1 MIGHTNLASHCATSS
16 LVFHNFSPLIHN
28 EFKVPL
34 VHYAIFDHTPFK
46 RNILFKLNLK
56 NPLVVFDLETTGTTI
71 SQDRIVEMAMIKIM
85 PDGTVEEKCR
95 KINPTIPIPAET
107 SMIHGIYDEDVKD
120 EPSFAQV
127 AKSLAQYLEGCDLS
141 GFNVLGFDVPMLV
154 EEFLRANV
162 DFDTENR
169 KIVDAQKIFHLMEKR
184 NLTAAY
190 KFYCGKDLE
199 NAHSA
204 LADTQAT
211 HEVLVSQ
218 IEKYEGQEAFD
229 SLGKKLATIEND
241 MGALHELTTSS
252 RVDFAGRMIY
262 KDGIEVFN
270 FGKHRGKPVKEIL
283 QKEPSF
289 YDWMM
294 KGDFPLDTK
303 RKLTK
308 VKLSGFNK

>member
-1 MIGHTNLASHCATSS
+1 M
-16 LVFHNFSPLIHN
+16 FQ
-28 EFKVPL
+28 
-34 VHYAIFDHTPFK
+34 
-46 RNILFKLNLK
+46 LNLK
-56 NPLVVFDLETTGTTI
+56 NPLVVFDLETTGTNI
-71 SQDRIVEMAMIKIM
+71 SQDRIVEIAMVKAL

-95 KINPTIPIPAET
+95 KINPTIPIPHET
-107 SMIHGIYDEDVKD
+107 SLIHGIYDEDVKE
-120 EPSFAQV
+120 EPTFKQV
-127 AKSLAQYLEGCDLS
+127 AKSLSQFLEGCDLA

-162 DFDTENR
+162 EFDVENR

-190 KFYCGKDLE
+190 KFYCNKDLV

-211 HEVLVSQ
+211 YQVLLSQ
-218 IEKYEGQEAFD
+218 IEKYEGKEAVD
-229 SLGKKLATIEND
+229 NLGHKMTTIQND
-241 MGALHELTTSS
+241 MAILHQLTTTN
-252 RVDFAGRMIY
+252 RIDFAGRMII

-270 FGKHRGKPVKEIL
+270 FGKHRGKPVLEVL

-308 VKLSGFNK
+308 IKLKGFNR